1 MALQAKM
8 PAAAEAGR
16 AHGQEGM
23 LLIDLV
29 DSIAGF
35 GFCGF
40 DLEPVL
46 LSGGGEEA
54 PDTVGLPVSRL
65 LDLGE
70 GGSLGPS
77 DQVQDFRAFAFRAR
91 GAGLFGLGG
100 FGRLS
105 CRLPWVSHPWPFS
118 GPWARPSSGWRPS
131 SRGPSPARRAR
142 PVPQRRRL
150 CWFPRWSYWL
160 SLSFFCAWLAH
171 DDSSL
176 WSA

>member
-1 MALQAKM
+1 M

-54 PDTVGLPVSRL
+54 PAPFFWVAPFF
-65 LDLGE
+65 E
-70 GGSLGPS
+70 G
-77 DQVQDFRAFAFRAR
+77 A
-91 GAGLFGLGG
+91 
-100 FGRLS
+100 
-105 CRLPWVSHPWPFS
+105 FS
-118 GPWARPSSGWRPS
+118 GAPCAPCSATAAASLVS
-131 SRGPSPARRAR
+131 ALVMLVI
-142 PVPQRRRL
+142 PVLFLRL
-150 CWFPRWSYWL
+150 VG
-160 SLSFFCAWLAH
+160 A
-171 DDSSL
+171 
-176 WSA
+176 

>member
-35 GFCGF
+35 GLCGF
-40 DLEPVL
+40 DLESVL

-54 PDTVGLPVSRL
+54 PDTVGLPAARL

-91 GAGLFGLGG
+91 GAGFLGLGGLGG
-100 FGRLS
+100 F
-105 CRLPWVSHPWPFS
+105 
-118 GPWARPSSGWRPS
+118 
-131 SRGPSPARRAR
+131 
-142 PVPQRRRL
+142 
-150 CWFPRWSYWL
+150 
-160 SLSFFCAWLAH
+160 LA
-171 DDSSL
+171 D
-176 WSA
+176 